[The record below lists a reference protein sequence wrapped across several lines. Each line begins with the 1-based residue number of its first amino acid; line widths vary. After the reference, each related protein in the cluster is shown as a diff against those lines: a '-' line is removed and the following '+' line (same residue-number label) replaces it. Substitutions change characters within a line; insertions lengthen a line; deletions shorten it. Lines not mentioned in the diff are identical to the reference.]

1 MSAAPQRHFSVQSF
15 PVPPTRSKSVSRKSR
30 TANRAPL
37 NQTRQIPLSQ
47 DEVMEKLSSNHNFV
61 RRKQPSA
68 RLKSLFLVQKIA
80 LGIGSCLMIGSA
92 LVYSSSVPIPQRWS
106 QEYEQLKSLQRTER
120 ELTAA
125 NETIKNELLKQA
137 QQEAKDPE
145 KLSYIRPDNVI
156 FVEKAQIN
164 FESPIDKNIDK
175 KQNSPFNS
183 IPLSY

>member
-80 LGIGSCLMIGSA
+80 LGIGSCLMM
-92 LVYSSSVPIPQRWS
+92 
-106 QEYEQLKSLQRTER
+106 
-120 ELTAA
+120 
-125 NETIKNELLKQA
+125 
-137 QQEAKDPE
+137 
-145 KLSYIRPDNVI
+145 
-156 FVEKAQIN
+156 
-164 FESPIDKNIDK
+164 
-175 KQNSPFNS
+175 
-183 IPLSY
+183 